1 MGKTIAERGAL
12 LLLLTYCSQ
21 RRRRRGL
28 TRGKKCGQIVACGTK
43 MSCLAYILQVGVSL
57 IEL

>member
-1 MGKTIAERGAL
+1 MGKTIAERGTPPHIL
-12 LLLLTYCSQ
+12 QPEEEEERSDK
-21 RRRRRGL
+21 
-28 TRGKKCGQIVACGTK
+28 GKKCGQIVACGTK

>member
-1 MGKTIAERGAL
+1 MGKTIAERGA
-12 LLLLTYCSQ
+12 LLLTYCSQ

-43 MSCLAYILQVGVSL
+43 MSCLAYILHVGVSL

>member
-1 MGKTIAERGAL
+1 MGKTIAERGTPTPPHIL
-12 LLLLTYCSQ
+12 QPEEEEMSDKGEKVRTNS
-21 RRRRRGL
+21 G
-28 TRGKKCGQIVACGTK
+28 VCGTK